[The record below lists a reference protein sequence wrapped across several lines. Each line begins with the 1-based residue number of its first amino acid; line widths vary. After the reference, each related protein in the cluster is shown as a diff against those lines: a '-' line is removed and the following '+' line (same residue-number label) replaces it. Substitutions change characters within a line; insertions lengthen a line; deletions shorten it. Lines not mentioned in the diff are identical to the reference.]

1 MQVDKM
7 PAKNS
12 EQGSDED
19 DSKRSN
25 VSIGLP
31 RSSSST
37 VSYAYILRL
46 LILLIF
52 MMYVRAFRIVVC
64 IFLKIEA

>member
-25 VSIGLP
+25 VSNGLP
-31 RSSSST
+31 QLSTST
-37 VSYAYILRL
+37 VSYAYILHL
-46 LILLIF
+46 LILLNF
-52 MMYVRAFRIVVC
+52 MMYVRAFHIVVC
-64 IFLKIEA
+64 II

>member
-1 MQVDKM
+1 MQLDKM

-12 EQGSDED
+12 EQASDED

-25 VSIGLP
+25 VSNGLP
-31 RSSSST
+31 RSSSSM
-37 VSYAYILRL
+37 VSYAYILHL

-52 MMYVRAFRIVVC
+52 MMYIPAFHIVVF

>member
-7 PAKNS
+7 PARNS
-12 EQGSDED
+12 EQVSDED
-19 DSKRSN
+19 DTKRSN
-25 VSIGLP
+25 GSNGLP
-31 RSSSST
+31 RSSSSM
-37 VSYAYILRL
+37 VSYAYILHL

-52 MMYVRAFRIVVC
+52 MMYIRDFHIVVC